1 MYNLKFKR
9 FLFWKT
15 LKNLKG
21 HQLCAELDR
30 LDVFLADGSLLSI
43 PQWSKCYLKLGP
55 DFFLHQKQHL
65 ESVTGQ
71 DLKIHKE

>member
-9 FLFWKT
+9 GFFWKT
-15 LKNLKG
+15 LKNVKG
-21 HQLCAELDR
+21 HQLHAELDR
-30 LDVFLADGSLLSI
+30 MDVFFNDGSLLSI
-43 PQWSKCYLKLGP
+43 PQWSKITMKLGP